1 MLPPWLQEAAEGQ
14 SVELSTDRV
23 ESTIPKG
30 DGGTWVYPS
39 SQMFFNA
46 LQRKGKSAE
55 GQEQAMDAVVAIHN
69 NMNELT
75 WQKVCYCTFS
85 RLGLPFV
92 VPLTI
97 LSFPIWPFRP
107 PGRLFI
113 AFLAGIVHARI
124 SSPPAPT
131 SPSWP

>member
-1 MLPPWLQEAAEGQ
+1 MFPPWLQEAAEGQ

-92 VPLTI
+92 VPLNHNL
-97 LSFPIWPFRP
+97 LSYLALSPTWPSLYSISRGHRP
-107 PGRLFI
+107 CHTFFATFAHI
-113 AFLAGIVHARI
+113 
-124 SSPPAPT
+124 T
-131 SPSWP
+131 